1 MPTCLRPFLPVLCLA
16 AVACGYTNL
25 EGEYEGEVACDGGAV
40 DVDLEVEETGTA
52 FYDATMQIWPITLNG
67 TPTAF
72 DLEFGIE
79 QMAPK
84 GGQTLEI
91 DDAVCVAFTENG
103 ARSQLDCSGFSE
115 LGFDGE
121 NTISADISNFLATG
135 LDCTLTV
142 AR

>member
-1 MPTCLRPFLPVLCLA
+1 MPTCLRLLLPALCLSM
-16 AVACGYTNL
+16 VACGYTNL
-25 EGEYEGEVACDGGAV
+25 EGEYEGEVECDGGAV
-40 DVDLEVEETGTA
+40 DVDLEIEETGTA

-72 DLEFGIE
+72 DVEFGIE

-91 DDAVCVAFTENG
+91 DDAVCVAFTESG
-103 ARSQLDCSGFSE
+103 ATSQLDCSGFSE

-121 NTISADISNFLATG
+121 NTLSADISNFLATG
-135 LDCTLTV
+135 LDCTLTLE
-142 AR
+142 R